1 MFKHVISELK
11 ETLVCLQP
19 GRVTLGYPFEP
30 HPPLGEFRGLPT
42 VDFESCI
49 GCGACANAC
58 PPRLITLQ
66 DENDCRRITFEL
78 SRCTYC
84 ARCRDVCPEEAI
96 VMSPAFETA
105 TPDLCDL
112 RIELQLQIV
121 RCRECGEVI
130 GTRRAMERVKEILA
144 REASL
149 NLDETNW
156 SSLCVQCRR
165 QASLLTPA
173 LVEDLDYE
181 WLNA

>member
-11 ETLVCLQP
+11 EALVCLQP

-30 HPPLGEFRGLPT
+30 HPPQGEFRGLPAVNVET
-42 VDFESCI
+42 CI

-58 PPRLITLQ
+58 PPRLISVQ
-66 DENDCRRITFEL
+66 DETDYRHIAFEL

-84 ARCRDVCPEEAI
+84 ACCRDVCPVDAI

-105 TPDLCDL
+105 TPNRDDL
-112 RIELQLQIV
+112 RIELQLLLV
-121 RCRECGEVI
+121 RCRECGDVV
-130 GTRRAMERVKEILA
+130 GTRRGMERVKEILA
-144 REASL
+144 REVNL
-149 NLDETNW
+149 NLHETNW
-156 SSLCVQCRR
+156 SSLCIQCRR

-181 WLNA
+181 RLNA